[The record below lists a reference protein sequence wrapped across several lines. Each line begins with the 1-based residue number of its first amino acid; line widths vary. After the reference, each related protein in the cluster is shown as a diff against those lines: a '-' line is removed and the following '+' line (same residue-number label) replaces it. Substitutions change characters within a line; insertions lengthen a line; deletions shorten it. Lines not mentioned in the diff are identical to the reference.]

1 LDLFVA
7 RNPLG
12 LDRAFTT
19 AKRSA
24 IDTSSWIELVPAWMR
39 GGEELLQISVAQPPI
54 AERLPL
60 EERVGRDDL
69 DGRKGRVV
77 ADKETEPEKHRQRF
91 NIEFRRRAL
100 LNGRHE

>member
-39 GGEELLQISVAQPPI
+39 GGEELLEQLLESVPWQQHYRRMFEQTFLEPRLTAQYKSVDSAP
-54 AERLPL
+54 
-60 EERVGRDDL
+60 
-69 DGRKGRVV
+69 
-77 ADKETEPEKHRQRF
+77 H
-91 NIEFRRRAL
+91 RAL
-100 LNGRHE
+100 IDAASALSDHTGSSTTTCG